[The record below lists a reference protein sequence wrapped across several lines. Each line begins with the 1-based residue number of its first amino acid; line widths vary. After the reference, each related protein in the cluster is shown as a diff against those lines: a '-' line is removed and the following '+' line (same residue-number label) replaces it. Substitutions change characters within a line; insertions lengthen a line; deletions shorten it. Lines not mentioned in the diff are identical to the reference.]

1 MGLARSSSF
10 AVGERSGVVGAD
22 LDLEEGM
29 AIRTEVR
36 VVESGIEALRRARRE
51 VCRRWGRS
59 DSDCFMLATALA
71 YTKVTK

>member
-22 LDLEEGM
+22 LDLADGI
-29 AIRTEVR
+29 AIRTEVK

-51 VCRRWGRS
+51 VCRR
-59 DSDCFMLATALA
+59 
-71 YTKVTK
+71 